1 MMEVKWKEIKMKKLN
16 IKNVKIK
23 SPSSVKAALFLGYI
37 FSSLVTHNVL
47 AFDMAQEPSL
57 SSDETAQT
65 SNQNKVTFD
74 KKDPFVMIKEV
85 AGKTF
90 KRFANEQQAIRVN
103 PNILKDIVREE
114 LMPYINYQYSAFKV
128 IGQQLKNTTD
138 AERQE
143 FVPVFREYLVT
154 SYAQVFTLYDRQ
166 PVEFAPAEDFTD
178 KKIVAVDTRVIMT
191 GRDNIDVSFKVRKDR
206 QTEEWKAFDMIAEG
220 VSLLDS
226 KQAELGGVIRQK
238 GLPYVTELLKK
249 QSERD
254 IVFKD

>member
-1 MMEVKWKEIKMKKLN
+1 MKKFNN
-16 IKNVKIK
+16 IK
-23 SPSSVKAALFLGYI
+23 SASSVKVALFLGCL
-37 FSSLVTHNVL
+37 FSSVVSYSAL
-47 AFDMAQEPSL
+47 AHETVKESNL
-57 SSDETAQT
+57 SSNDTEQVSDNERTY
-65 SNQNKVTFD
+65 FD
-74 KKDPFVMIKEV
+74 KKDPYIMIKEV

-90 KRFANEQQAIRVN
+90 KRFADEQQAIRID
-103 PNILKDIVREE
+103 PNILKNIVREE
-114 LMPYINYQYSAFKV
+114 MMPYINYQYSAFKV

-138 AERQE
+138 QERKE

-154 SYAQVFTLYDRQ
+154 SYAQVFTLYDKQ
-166 PVEFAPAEDFTD
+166 LVEFAPAEDFTD

-206 QTEEWKAFDMIAEG
+206 QTEEWKAFDLIAEG

>member
-1 MMEVKWKEIKMKKLN
+1 MNKARFVRSVLLVGSFVSAIGTQQAIAFDQAQLT
-16 IKNVKIK
+16 NVAALE
-23 SPSSVKAALFLGYI
+23 SNRSSVSKGGE
-37 FSSLVTHNVL
+37 V
-47 AFDMAQEPSL
+47 DQ
-57 SSDETAQT
+57 
-65 SNQNKVTFD
+65 
-74 KKDPFVMIKEV
+74 KDPYVMIKEV

-90 KRFANEQQAIRVN
+90 KRFADEQQAIRVN

-128 IGQQLKNTTD
+128 IGQQLKNTTEQ
-138 AERQE
+138 ERKE

-154 SYAQVFTLYDRQ
+154 SYAQVFTLYDKQ
-166 PVEFAPAEDFTD
+166 PVEFAPAKDFSD

-206 QTEEWKAFDMIAEG
+206 QTDEWKAFDMIAEG

-238 GLPYVTELLKK
+238 GLPYVTELLKE